1 MCVETKSFDNA
12 DTISKRLKDMV
23 SIRLWVNTNHVFS
36 LQRRSL
42 KAIKDIQELIIAEK
56 GPANTGQFISMLC
69 KRLYERMDPVFS
81 ELNEK
86 IDAIEE
92 RIIENVDTNE
102 RQSINSFRKQ
112 AIIFKRYIAPQ
123 KDIILNLINTEKKW
137 IRSTNKRQLQENL
150 NLITRHVENLDLI
163 RERAQIIKDE
173 LVAGITDKMN
183 KNMYMLSVITA
194 IFFPLGFLTGL
205 LGINVGGIPGT
216 DNTNAFFIFCGI
228 LLGVILFQILLFKK
242 LKWF

>member
-1 MCVETKSFDNA
+1 
-12 DTISKRLKDMV
+12 MV

-173 LVAGITDKMN
+173 LVAGITWN
-183 KNMYMLSVITA
+183 
-194 IFFPLGFLTGL
+194 
-205 LGINVGGIPGT
+205 
-216 DNTNAFFIFCGI
+216 
-228 LLGVILFQILLFKK
+228 
-242 LKWF
+242 